1 MVEANPVK
9 FYTAKYFFLLFA
21 LIQWL
26 VTALLLYRFEFSNK
40 VFFSATIFFT
50 LGLVF
55 FFLFLFIN
63 DKIKRVAVGKNKIV
77 VRDGQQN
84 LRFEWDEVKSLRI
97 VPFFNLYKMKIKGKR
112 NSIYFFPAKNS
123 TRLSDCW
130 PETLPKWDDRTKK
143 KKDTAS
149 GKSSA
154 LFLFRSDY

>member
-112 NSIYFFPAKNS
+112 NSIYFFPAKNIDPAFGLLARDTS
-123 TRLSDCW
+123 KMGAIVEKR
-130 PETLPKWDDRTKK
+130 KK
-143 KKDTAS
+143 EY
-149 GKSSA
+149 GI
-154 LFLFRSDY
+154 R